1 LDSKPG
7 SDCAVASGLAY
18 VGNVGGDDIVDFTAL
33 GDSVNTASRLASVA
47 EAGEILLTESVREKI
62 AMYPVEFDTRTLNL
76 RGKETPLQVSV
87 FRFAS
92 NPISL

>member
-1 LDSKPG
+1 
-7 SDCAVASGLAY
+7 
-18 VGNVGGDDIVDFTAL
+18 L
-33 GDSVNTASRLASVA
+33 GDTVNTASRLASVA
-47 EAGEILLTESVREKI
+47 EAGELLLTESVREKI
-62 AMYPVEFDTRTLNL
+62 AMHPVEFDTRTLNL